1 MLQPEVQSE
10 FKNGNL
16 VIKKFLSN
24 FREEE
29 TDKQLPNFESLSMV
43 IIDEK
48 FNGKDFM
55 MSQCLFKED
64 IEDKHGTLQ
73 IPLGKTGKEICVIY
87 IDLYGNEFKETI
99 KVK

>member
-1 MLQPEVQSE
+1 
-10 FKNGNL
+10 
-16 VIKKFLSN
+16 
-24 FREEE
+24 
-29 TDKQLPNFESLSMV
+29 
-43 IIDEK
+43 
-48 FNGKDFM
+48 M

-64 IEDKHGTLQ
+64 IEDKNGTLQ